1 MQFTSIFL
9 FFFSF
14 PPKGVLKRRDQIQ
27 GELDSK
33 VDALAN
39 KRTEK
44 DLVSV
49 FRRLD
54 SSRPCCSCRRGAEGR
69 CPLRPGLGLG
79 AVPTLAA
86 LVPGKGHHWVR
97 SKKQHWVA
105 GLLVMVGNHWP
116 LSTQTGPQLIFSF
129 YIPHLELK
137 ESCCSALVAAASVM

>member
-1 MQFTSIFL
+1 MQFTSFFL

-86 LVPGKGHHWVR
+86 LVPGKGHHQQEAALSRWATTGLC
-97 SKKQHWVA
+97 QHRLDHSLFLAFISHTW
-105 GLLVMVGNHWP
+105 
-116 LSTQTGPQLIFSF
+116 S
-129 YIPHLELK
+129 
-137 ESCCSALVAAASVM
+137 